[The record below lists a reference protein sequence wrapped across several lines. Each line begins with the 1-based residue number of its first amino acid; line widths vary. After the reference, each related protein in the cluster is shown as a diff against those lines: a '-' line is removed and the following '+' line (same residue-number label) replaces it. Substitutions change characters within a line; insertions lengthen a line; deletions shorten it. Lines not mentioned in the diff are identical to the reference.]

1 MDSKILNTIDL
12 IKGKEI
18 NQKRRH
24 PWIFSGA
31 LKEIP
36 SHLEDGE
43 LVYIN
48 SSAKQRLGFG
58 HFHRGSIAVKILE
71 FGNSDYTE
79 EFWMDRIRDGL
90 SIRHQLQFEKSK
102 TNCFRPSS
110 RPKAARPANSA
121 APAWAW

>member
-1 MDSKILNTIDL
+1 MDSNTLSTIEL

-18 NQKRRH
+18 NLQRRH

-36 SHLEDGE
+36 THLEDGE

-48 SSAKQRLGFG
+48 SSTKHRLGFG

-71 FGNSDYTE
+71 FGNLDYTE
-79 EFWMDRIRDGL
+79 EFWMKKVKQIVSGGFMEKEINYRD
-90 SIRHQLQFEKSK
+90 
-102 TNCFRPSS
+102 
-110 RPKAARPANSA
+110 
-121 APAWAW
+121 